1 MKSRKINLWSYS
13 SKSHD
18 HIVALCDKK
27 NVDFIFDFLHLHH
40 PVPQLPRQNFA
51 SNCLLQHS
59 WHGLRVALYLAPIKP
74 PSSFINPPLEIGDG
88 SKVRKFSLEYSHFAS
103 WQKDWRR
110 CYIAALLVGG
120 QFSGLSQEIT
130 VVTGIFSSVSF
141 TKLQIEEHLK
151 KKYRNWL

>member
-1 MKSRKINLWSYS
+1 MPWSYL
-13 SKSHD
+13 
-18 HIVALCDKK
+18 IVAICDQKK
-27 NVDFIFDFLHLHH
+27 CRLHFWLLAFASSCSRTTKA
-40 PVPQLPRQNFA
+40 VA

-59 WHGLRVALYLAPIKP
+59 WHGLRVALYLAPTKP
-74 PSSFINPPLEIGDG
+74 PSSFINPLLEIGDG

-151 KKYRNWL
+151 KIQKLIIKKCFWIDFW